1 MGRASETLSKVQWS
15 QELSGFVK
23 LPKMSYGP
31 TANAGLQVEEKND
44 ILAHFDYLSQIY
56 VYIFTFYRPKLCRSV
71 PKKTNTRYD
80 IGFRCCSI

>member
-31 TANAGLQVEEKND
+31 TANAGLQVEENTIFWP
-44 ILAHFDYLSQIY
+44 ILTICRKFTLTYLRFTGLNYAEAYQKRQI
-56 VYIFTFYRPKLCRSV
+56 
-71 PKKTNTRYD
+71 
-80 IGFRCCSI
+80 IGMI